1 MKAPINRWLHA
12 TRRIWTA
19 TFAAAAVLTLGTPAA
34 AQDAPKPLEPEYAN
48 SLFLLDSSGSLKPLE
63 RQPVGV
69 GGKGRVLGFGAMGVS
84 YEIQNEHSPI
94 RAASSAPP
102 EIVVKLEDRDV
113 DTATHVLLY
122 PLRIA
127 KRKRQILIS
136 GAGFMA
142 IHTKSDLQSTQLQ
155 MVFAKY
161 GQASLKITPA
171 SPLAPENT
179 RSPYRPVNSSLQ
191 RTASG
196 LTRPRGKRDAAR
208 PHDRKASDRRV
219 KVGTNRLRI
228 ESAVAVAPHDPGQGR
243 AALTS

>member
-1 MKAPINRWLHA
+1 MVAEIPASHAKLGDGFPRHGASEVEDLRSFMKAPINRWLHA

-94 RAASSAPP
+94 RVASSAPL

-113 DTATHVLLY
+113 DTATPVLLY

-161 GQASLKITPA
+161 GQASLKITPE
-171 SPLAPENT
+171 SPLAPGEYAIAVQT
-179 RSPYRPVNSSLQ
+179 RDEQP
-191 RTASG
+191 TAYCFG
-196 LTRPRGKRDAAR
+196 IDTATR
-208 PHDRKASDRRV
+208 
-219 KVGTNRLRI
+219 
-228 ESAVAVAPHDPGQGR
+228 
-243 AALTS
+243 